1 MIGAEHTSNFH
12 LFIYDTLAESLE
24 NIGAGGPAPVIDTK
38 QRTNVFWAG
47 NVANVAVVSIFNNP
61 VSEEGNS
68 KPLTDRFNNLSN
80 IYVDSRFKYISLES
94 QFLFTYNYA
103 NVSAGNS
110 GNTLT
115 TVAYHNLGY
124 PPAAIMIDI
133 DTREVLTNSNYI
145 QIINYDSYRTIS
157 LLIDSEKF
165 YIKENYNTITSN
177 LPSMTRRYNI
187 FAFTNTADSN

>member
-1 MIGAEHTSNFH
+1 MS
-12 LFIYDTLAESLE
+12 
-24 NIGAGGPAPVIDTK
+24 
-38 QRTNVFWAG
+38 TNVFWAG

-61 VSEEGNS
+61 TGEEGNN
-68 KPLTDRFNNLSN
+68 KPLTNRFDNLSN
-80 IYVDSRFKYISLES
+80 IYLDSRFKYISLAS
-94 QFLFTYNYA
+94 QFGFTYNYA
-103 NVSAGNS
+103 NVSV
-110 GNTLT
+110 GNTGNTIT

-124 PPAAIMIDI
+124 SPAAIMVDI

-145 QIINYDSYRTIS
+145 QTVNYNSYRTVS

-165 YIKENYNTITSN
+165 YIKENYTAIDSA

>member
-1 MIGAEHTSNFH
+1 MS
-12 LFIYDTLAESLE
+12 
-24 NIGAGGPAPVIDTK
+24 
-38 QRTNVFWAG
+38 TNVFWAG

-61 VSEEGNS
+61 TGEEGNS
-68 KPLTDRFNNLSN
+68 KPLTNRFDNLAN
-80 IYVDSRFKYISLES
+80 IYFDSRFNYISLSS
-94 QFLFTYNYA
+94 QFGFTFNYA
-103 NVSAGNS
+103 NVSAGNT
-110 GNTLT
+110 GNTIT

-124 PPAAIMIDI
+124 PPAAIMVDI

-145 QIINYDSYRTIS
+145 QALNYDSYRTVS

-165 YIKENYNTITSN
+165 YIKEDYNTVTTS

>member
-1 MIGAEHTSNFH
+1 MST
-12 LFIYDTLAESLE
+12 T
-24 NIGAGGPAPVIDTK
+24 
-38 QRTNVFWAG
+38 VFWAG
-47 NVANVAVVSIFNNP
+47 NVANIAVVSIFNNP
-61 VSEEGNS
+61 TSEEGNN
-68 KPLTDRFNNLSN
+68 KPLTNRFNNLAN
-80 IYVDSRFKYISLES
+80 IYLDSRFNYISLSS
-94 QFLFTYNYA
+94 QFNFTYNYG

-110 GNTLT
+110 GNSIT

-165 YIKENYNTITSN
+165 YIKENYNTITTD
-177 LPSMTRRYNI
+177 LPSITRRYNI

>member
-1 MIGAEHTSNFH
+1 MS
-12 LFIYDTLAESLE
+12 
-24 NIGAGGPAPVIDTK
+24 
-38 QRTNVFWAG
+38 TNVFWAG

-61 VSEEGNS
+61 SSEEGNN
-68 KPLTDRFNNLSN
+68 KPLTNRFDNLAN
-80 IYVDSRFKYISLES
+80 IYFDSRFNYISLSS
-94 QFLFTYNYA
+94 QFNFTYNYG
-103 NVSAGNS
+103 NVSAGNA
-110 GNTLT
+110 GNTIT

-133 DTREVLTNSNYI
+133 DTREVLTNGNYI
-145 QIINYDSYRTIS
+145 QSLNYDSYRTIS

-165 YIKENYNTITSN
+165 YIKENYNTITTD

>member
-1 MIGAEHTSNFH
+1 MS
-12 LFIYDTLAESLE
+12 
-24 NIGAGGPAPVIDTK
+24 
-38 QRTNVFWAG
+38 TNVFWAG

-61 VSEEGNS
+61 IGEEGNS

-94 QFLFTYNYA
+94 QFNFTYNYG

-133 DTREVLTNSNYI
+133 DTREVLTNGNYI

>member
-1 MIGAEHTSNFH
+1 MS
-12 LFIYDTLAESLE
+12 
-24 NIGAGGPAPVIDTK
+24 
-38 QRTNVFWAG
+38 TNVFWAG

-61 VSEEGNS
+61 AREEGNS
-68 KPLTDRFNNLSN
+68 KPLTDRFNNLAN
-80 IYVDSRFKYISLES
+80 IYFDSRFKYISLES
-94 QFLFTYNYA
+94 QFGFTFNYA

-110 GNTLT
+110 GNTIT

-124 PPAAIMIDI
+124 PPAAIMVDI

-145 QIINYDSYRTIS
+145 QALNYDSYRTVS

-165 YIKENYNTITSN
+165 YIKEDYNTVTTN

>member
-1 MIGAEHTSNFH
+1 MS
-12 LFIYDTLAESLE
+12 
-24 NIGAGGPAPVIDTK
+24 
-38 QRTNVFWAG
+38 TNVFWAG
-47 NVANVAVVSIFNNP
+47 NVSNVAVVSIFNNP
-61 VSEEGNS
+61 TGEEGNN
-68 KPLTDRFNNLSN
+68 KPLTNRFDNLSN
-80 IYVDSRFKYISLES
+80 IYFDSRFNYISLSS
-94 QFLFTYNYA
+94 QFDFTFNYG

-110 GNTLT
+110 GNSIT

-145 QIINYDSYRTIS
+145 QTINYDSYRTIS